1 MAKKSKLI
9 KANDNFLPKIKRP
22 FTDTYDCPMQEE
34 LNIKK
39 YNVTIDSDPIN
50 NHIYLDL
57 GYDDR
62 EEYNSAF
69 YLTPVHAIEIGKQLM
84 EHGVHALTEYS
95 TYLSGE
101 MECSMLKILIES
113 NRVDE
118 IIINPI
124 KLFTM
129 DVDDSLFG
137 RMIVDISYRST
148 QYDISKSFTVLS
160 QPIDIDDVSY
170 IDNLKKYLEEHNVQ
184 SIKIDDLQYDF
195 LCDSI
200 CTLRKKWLKAHKG
213 KNPERKEYMKPRED
227 LAQLAQA
234 TIDKIKNSGK
244 PN

>member
-50 NHIYLDL
+50 NYIYLDL

-160 QPIDIDDVSY
+160 QPIDTDDVSY

-200 CTLRKKWLKAHKG
+200 CTLRKKWLKAHKS
-213 KNPERKEYMKPRED
+213 KTPKKEYMKPRED

-234 TIDKIKNSGK
+234 TIDKIKSSGK

>member
-50 NHIYLDL
+50 NYIYLDL

-69 YLTPVHAIEIGKQLM
+69 YLTPAHAIEIGTQLM
-84 EHGVHALTEYS
+84 EHGAHALTEYS
-95 TYLSGE
+95 TYLLGE
-101 MECSMLKILIES
+101 MECSMLKNLVES

-118 IIINPI
+118 IIINPV

-137 RMIVDISYRST
+137 RMIVDISYKST
-148 QYDISKSFTVLS
+148 QYSISKSFTVLS
-160 QPIDIDDVSY
+160 QPIDIDDISY

-200 CTLRKKWLKAHKG
+200 CTLRKKWLKTHKG
-213 KNPERKEYMKPRED
+213 KSPERKEYMKPRED

>member
-160 QPIDIDDVSY
+160 QPIDTDDVSY

-213 KNPERKEYMKPRED
+213 KSPERKEYMKPRED

-234 TIDKIKNSGK
+234 TIDKIKSSGK

>member
-101 MECSMLKILIES
+101 MECSILKTLIES

-137 RMIVDISYRST
+137 RMIVDISYKST
-148 QYDISKSFTVLS
+148 QYNISKSFTVLS
-160 QPIDIDDVSY
+160 QPIDTDNVSY

-200 CTLRKKWLKAHKG
+200 CTLRKKWLKTHKG
-213 KNPERKEYMKPRED
+213 KSPERKEYMKPRED

-234 TIDKIKNSGK
+234 TIDKIKSSGK